1 MCGAKIRASHSQG
14 RKQKYAYY
22 HCNHCKKYR
31 VPAEQMNN
39 DILRYLRQIRPCK
52 AILDLYEE
60 VLNDIRTEKFKG
72 INKEKNRIQED
83 IKKVEVRLQRL
94 QDRFLD
100 EEISSE
106 DYKEIRQRYNDE
118 IYALKSQL
126 EIMKIPNRS
135 VVEPQ
140 VAYAMSFI
148 NNMERCLSM
157 VDMSVKMDVLGS
169 ILSGKMV
176 FENGKCRTAEFN
188 PIIAILMG
196 REPFLNDNGVSGNTE
211 TPLLYPEPGSNRH
224 GLLHWCLRP
233 ARLPI
238 PPSGLV
244 CFSVA

>member
-1 MCGAKIRASHSQG
+1 M
-14 RKQKYAYY
+14 
-22 HCNHCKKYR
+22 
-31 VPAEQMNN
+31 
-39 DILRYLRQIRPCK
+39 
-52 AILDLYEE
+52 YEE

-83 IKKVEVRLQRL
+83 VKKVEVRLQRL

-100 EEISSE
+100 GEISSD

-118 IYALKSQL
+118 IYALRSQI
-126 EIMKIPNRS
+126 EILKTPNRS

-140 VAYAMSFI
+140 MAYAMSFI
-148 NNMERCLSM
+148 NNIERCLSS
-157 VDMSVKMDVLGS
+157 VEMSVKMDVLGS
-169 ILSGKMV
+169 MLSGKMV
-176 FENGKCRTAEFN
+176 FENGKCRTAEFT
-188 PIIAILMG
+188 PIIALLMG
-196 REPFLNDNGVSGNTE
+196 REPFFKEKGASVNTE

-244 CFSVA
+244 CF